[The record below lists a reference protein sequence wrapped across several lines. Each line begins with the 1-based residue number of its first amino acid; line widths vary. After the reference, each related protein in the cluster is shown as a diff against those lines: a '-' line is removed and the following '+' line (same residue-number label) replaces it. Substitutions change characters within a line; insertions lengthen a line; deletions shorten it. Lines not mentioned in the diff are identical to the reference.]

1 MLALMALIPVQAYAS
16 GSVPT
21 TPSGIP
27 ISEIENRTDQIMKK
41 YIGTAIPGAA
51 VSIVKDGKIV
61 FFKRLRIRK
70 HRETNTHEY
79 GNNLYGG
86 RFRIEIVH
94 LDGSNATG

>member
-1 MLALMALIPVQAYAS
+1 MKLKKRFASLFLLALMAFIPVQAYAS

-61 FFKRLRIRK
+61 FSKGYGYSNIEKK
-70 HRETNTHEY
+70 HP
-79 GNNLYGG
+79 
-86 RFRIEIVH
+86 
-94 LDGSNATG
+94 

>member
-1 MLALMALIPVQAYAS
+1 MKLKKRFASLFLLALMAFIPVQAYAS

-51 VSIVKDGKIV
+51 VSMVKDGKIFQKV
-61 FFKRLRIRK
+61 TVTQTSRNK
-70 HRETNTHEY
+70 HP
-79 GNNLYGG
+79 
-86 RFRIEIVH
+86 
-94 LDGSNATG
+94 